1 MYNCSINNV
10 NKTTNMKRFIV
21 IDGFGGRLRAFAT
34 KQEAKNF
41 IRNKKDCRIVE
52 ISIFD
57 VVDECLF

>member
-1 MYNCSINNV
+1 
-10 NKTTNMKRFIV
+10 MKRFIV